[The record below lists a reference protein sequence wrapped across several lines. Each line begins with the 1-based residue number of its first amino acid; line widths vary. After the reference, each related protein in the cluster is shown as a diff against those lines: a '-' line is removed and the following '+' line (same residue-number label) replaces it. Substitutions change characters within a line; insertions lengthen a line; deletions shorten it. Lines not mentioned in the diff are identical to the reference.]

1 MVSIKNILCPVDFS
15 EFSRHAFDRA
25 VAIAQAY
32 GAAVTAI
39 HVVQTQAP
47 PPFIPYG
54 ASGSLDTFTLSPADR
69 EQLARELAAFVA
81 HDPPVAVPVTHK
93 VVDGFAI
100 AREIVG
106 EAIATSADLV
116 VMGTHGRT
124 GFQRFLLGS
133 VTERLLRA
141 APCPVLTVG
150 ESDARMHGDAA
161 TFKRILCAVDFS
173 ECSLAALDFAVSLAE
188 RSKSEISAV
197 NVIEWTPVGYDPLVG
212 PPMDLAGYRMA
223 AEVVSRER
231 LHTVVQHAARGG
243 TTIGEIVSAGK
254 PHHEILRIAPQL
266 DADLI
271 VIGIHGRNPL
281 DRMLFGSTAEPL
293 VRRATCP
300 VLTVR
305 AKPAAAVAA
314 A

>member
-1 MVSIKNILCPVDFS
+1 MVSIKNVLCPIDFS

-25 VAIAQAY
+25 VAIAQTH

-39 HVVQTQAP
+39 HVVQAQAP

-54 ASGSLDTFTLSPADR
+54 ASGSLDAFTLSPSDR
-69 EQLARELAAFVA
+69 EHLAKELAAFVA
-81 HDPPVAVPVTHK
+81 HEPPVNVPIAHK
-93 VVDGFAI
+93 VIDGFSI
-100 AREIVG
+100 AREIVT
-106 EAIATSADLV
+106 EAAALSADLI

-133 VTERLLRA
+133 VTERVLRA

-150 ESDARMHGDAA
+150 EAEARVRGDAA

-173 ECSLAALDFAVSLAE
+173 ECSIAALDFAVALAE
-188 RSKSEISAV
+188 PAKSEITAV

-212 PPMDLAGYRMA
+212 PPTDLAGYRMA
-223 AEVVSRER
+223 AEVISRDR
-231 LHTVVQHAARGG
+231 LHTVVQQAAHG
-243 TTIGEIVSAGK
+243 TTTIAEIVSAGK
-254 PHHEILRIAPQL
+254 PYHEILRIAEQYKS
-266 DADLI
+266 DLI
-271 VIGIHGRNPL
+271 VLGIHGRNPI

-305 AKPAAAVAA
+305 AKPAVAAVAA
-314 A
+314 

>member
-1 MVSIKNILCPVDFS
+1 MVSIKNVLCPVDFS

-32 GAAVTAI
+32 GAGVTAI

-54 ASGSLDTFTLSPADR
+54 ATGSLDAFTLSPADR
-69 EQLARELAAFVA
+69 DHLARELAAFVA
-81 HDPPVAVPVTHK
+81 HDPPVTVPVTHK
-93 VVDGFAI
+93 VIDGFSI
-100 AREIVG
+100 AREIVT
-106 EAIATSADLV
+106 EAIATSADLI

-150 ESDARMHGDAA
+150 EADARMHGDDA

-173 ECSLAALDFAVSLAE
+173 DCSLAALDFAVSLAE

-197 NVIEWTPVGYDPLVG
+197 NVIEWTPVGYDPLIG
-212 PPMDLAGYRMA
+212 PPTDLAGYRMA

-231 LHTVVQHAARGG
+231 LHTVVQQAAHDVP
-243 TTIGEIVSAGK
+243 TIGEIVSAGK
-254 PHHEILRIAPQL
+254 PHHEIVRIAEQL
-266 DADLI
+266 KADLI

-293 VRRATCP
+293 VRHATCP

>member
-1 MVSIKNILCPVDFS
+1 MVSIKNVLCPVDFS

-54 ASGSLDTFTLSPADR
+54 ASGSLDAFTLSPADR
-69 EQLARELAAFVA
+69 DHLARELAAFVA
-81 HDPPVAVPVTHK
+81 HDPPVTVPVTHK
-93 VVDGFAI
+93 VIDGFAI
-100 AREIVG
+100 AREIVT
-106 EAIATSADLV
+106 EATATSADLI

-124 GFQRFLLGS
+124 GFQRLLLGS
-133 VTERLLRA
+133 VTERLLA

-150 ESDARMHGDAA
+150 EADARMHGNDA

-173 ECSLAALDFAVSLAE
+173 DCSLAALGFALSLAE

-212 PPMDLAGYRMA
+212 PPTDLAGYRKA

-231 LHTVVQHAARGG
+231 LHAVVQQAAHGIA
-243 TTIGEIVSAGK
+243 TIGEIVSAGK
-254 PHHEILRIAPQL
+254 PHEIVRIAGQL
-266 DADLI
+266 EQ
-271 VIGIHGRNPL
+271 
-281 DRMLFGSTAEPL
+281 T
-293 VRRATCP
+293 
-300 VLTVR
+300 
-305 AKPAAAVAA
+305 
-314 A
+314 